1 MGLHGDAWVCMRL
14 LHGSAWGCLG
24 LHGSAWGCMGQRGR
38 PQMRKH
44 GMGAPPA
51 LKAGGRLRSWPAV
64 DVQAAMYLVV
74 FPVESCS
81 APQ

>member
-1 MGLHGDAWVCMRL
+1 MGLLGAARVCVGLHGAT
-14 LHGSAWGCLG
+14 GKTN
-24 LHGSAWGCMGQRGR
+24 R